1 MVEEG
6 IIRMM
11 EEYVAL
17 GVLALHR
24 QLPAYAAQQQDRV
37 WKPLPA
43 HQASQRRVG
52 FLGLGVLANAAIERL
67 KPFGFP
73 IAGWSRSSKQIDGV
87 TCFHGAEALPGFLAQ
102 TDILICLLPL
112 TQETRGILNAQL
124 FAALPRGSQLLHVG
138 RGPHLDQEALVAALN
153 TGQLS
158 AAMLDVTDPEPLPP
172 DHPLWSH
179 PQVLITPHI
188 TSVTQPHSA
197 ARAVVRKHPASPRRW
212 RNRSASSIARLA
224 ISKERHNVTS
234 EDHRPQS
241 RLRTHSCQARSRA
254 PDFRR
259 SCLQVLATGFQRGD
273 KIGTGVWEATPG
285 VTHSS
290 KGTMYEFCHILSGVI
305 EIEEKGGETRT
316 YRAGDSFVMKPG
328 FVGVWRTIETVRK
341 IFAAYTNKH
350 DRARAAANSARA
362 HLPPWIGCP
371 CRQAVKMLSSGTW
384 DFTRGDFRTTNVK
397 YLSMPRSSSIS
408 RSMIT

>member
-1 MVEEG
+1 MAAFLFNSDAARAAVFRDVFAREVPDLQFFEPSNSIDPEAVRYLITWTVPADLARYRNLEMLFSIGAGVDQFNWEGLADGVKLVRMVEEG

-24 QLPAYAAQQQDRV
+24 QLPSYRAQQQDRV

-73 IAGWSRSSKQIDGV
+73 IAGWSRSSKSIDGV
-87 TCFHGAEALPGFLAQ
+87 TCFHGAEALRGFLAQ

-124 FAALPRGSQLLHVG
+124 FAGLPHGSQLLHVG

-153 TGQLS
+153 SGQLS

-179 PQVLITPHI
+179 PRVLITPHI
-188 TSVTQPHSA
+188 ASVTQPHSA
-197 ARAVVRKHPASPRRW
+197 ARTVVENIRR
-212 RNRSASSIARLA
+212 
-224 ISKERHNVTS
+224 H
-234 EDHRPQS
+234 
-241 RLRTHSCQARSRA
+241 
-254 PDFRR
+254 
-259 SCLQVLATGFQRGD
+259 
-273 KIGTGVWEATPG
+273 
-285 VTHSS
+285 
-290 KGTMYEFCHILSGVI
+290 
-305 EIEEKGGETRT
+305 
-316 YRAGDSFVMKPG
+316 RAGEEPIGLV
-328 FVGVWRTIETVRK
+328 
-341 IFAAYTNKH
+341 
-350 DRARAAANSARA
+350 DRR
-362 HLPPWIGCP
+362 LG
-371 CRQAVKMLSSGTW
+371 
-384 DFTRGDFRTTNVK
+384 
-397 YLSMPRSSSIS
+397 Y
-408 RSMIT
+408 